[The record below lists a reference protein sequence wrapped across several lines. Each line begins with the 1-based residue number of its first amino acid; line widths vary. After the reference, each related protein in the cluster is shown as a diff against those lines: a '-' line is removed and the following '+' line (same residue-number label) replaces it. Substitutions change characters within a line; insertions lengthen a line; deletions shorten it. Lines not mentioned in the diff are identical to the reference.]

1 MLSDD
6 NAIIAA
12 RQPPR
17 RSLVAFARRENAKL
31 KAYASLTWDSR
42 ATADDT
48 IVHWWWH
55 STQQSPAARDRTR
68 PTLQPAVSAFFEARR

>member
-1 MLSDD
+1 MLISCHNTRVESPFSNQLFSPSFSFQIMLSDD

-31 KAYASLTWDSR
+31 KAYASLT
-42 ATADDT
+42 
-48 IVHWWWH
+48 
-55 STQQSPAARDRTR
+55 
-68 PTLQPAVSAFFEARR
+68 